1 MKILP
6 SSQNSDRYAK
16 VLYTEI
22 SDHKLVLYFSRDR
35 HGPRLQTTLNRGVV
49 LQQEMRR
56 KGFVLLPLP
65 AI

>member
-6 SSQNSDRYAK
+6 SQNSDRTSK

-35 HGPRLQTTLNRGVV
+35 HGPRLQTTLDRADA
-49 LQQEMRR
+49 LRQEMLR